1 MNRNLDWK
9 GPAIETKNLT
19 KFYGTSR
26 GVEDL
31 DMTVEQGEIFGFLGP
46 NGAGKTTTIRLVMD
60 LIRPTGGYA
69 RVFGMDARLDSV
81 AIKKIVGYLP
91 GELALW
97 DKFTGRQ
104 ILTYLGNLR
113 GGVPFE
119 RVTDF
124 AERLQ
129 LDLDRKFR
137 EYSKGNKQKV
147 GLIQAFMHE
156 PNLLILDEP
165 TAGLDPLNQQVFFQM
180 AAEARRQGA
189 TIFLSSH
196 MLSEVEH
203 TCDRVG
209 IIREGQLIRVG
220 QVRDVISEK
229 HYRIELQLSMPADE
243 TIRRAFASLPGI
255 DEMEAVPEHSL
266 LRFVAHG
273 SMDPVIKLA
282 AHYPVIT
289 MTSHEPTL
297 EEAFLSYYGSSD
309 DEHKG
314 YVASPSGLAASSDSE
329 VEAEAEKEAV
339 RAR

>member
-1 MNRNLDWK
+1 MDRNLDWK
-9 GPAIETKNLT
+9 GPAIETRGLT
-19 KFYGTSR
+19 KFYGSSR

-31 DMTVEQGEIFGFLGP
+31 DMTIEQGEIFGFLGP
-46 NGAGKTTTIRLVMD
+46 NGAGKTTTIRLLMD
-60 LIRPTGGYA
+60 LIRPTGGHA
-69 RVFGMDARLDSV
+69 RIFGMDARLDSV
-81 AIKKIVGYLP
+81 AIKRLIGYLP

-104 ILTYLGNLR
+104 ILIYLGNLR

-119 RVTDF
+119 RVTDL

-209 IIREGQLIRVG
+209 IIREGRLIRVG

-229 HYRIELQLSMPADE
+229 HYRIELQLSVPADE
-243 TIRRAFASLPGI
+243 EIMRAFAALPGI
-255 DEMEAVPEHSL
+255 DEMEAMPEQSV
-266 LRFVAHG
+266 LRFVAHS
-273 SMDPVIKLA
+273 SMDSVIKLA
-282 AHYPVIT
+282 AHYPVT
-289 MTSHEPTL
+289 SMTSHEPTL
-297 EEAFLSYYGSSD
+297 EEAFLSYYGSSVD
-309 DEHKG
+309 NQKG
-314 YVASPSGLAASSDSE
+314 YVASSSGPTASSGT
-329 VEAEAEKEAV
+329 EAEKETVSAG
-339 RAR
+339 

>member
-9 GPAIETKNLT
+9 GPAIETRSLT

-119 RVTDF
+119 RVTDL

-229 HYRIELQLSMPADE
+229 HYRIELQLSVPADE
-243 TIRRAFASLPGI
+243 TIMRAFASLPGI

-297 EEAFLSYYGSSD
+297 EEAFLSYYGSSVD
-309 DEHKG
+309 NQEG
-314 YVASPSGLAASSDSE
+314 YVAPLSGPTAGSDT
-329 VEAEAEKEAV
+329 EAEKEAV
-339 RAR
+339 SAG